1 MPLFRSY
8 PQLLFFSSFF
18 LLLDQPPS
26 TTTNNM
32 DNQTTT
38 TTIKPSPGDI
48 DPTIGI
54 DHAQRI
60 AARIATMEP
69 PPSVVYTSPFL
80 RTAHTAH
87 HIAQAC
93 KNIPV
98 RIEQGLYEWLVPS
111 LLVTPDGQRT
121 YPRSVPE
128 TAKLLSTID
137 TTYTSVNALVDNDN
151 DTGVMH
157 PPKKG
162 APHFPESESAL
173 LERSAVTLERLLK
186 NLSLSSNSSS
196 SIAIVS
202 HAPVD
207 QAMAFWMEGAAS
219 TGTSTLKSWP
229 LGGITCFS
237 RDSTDPSSKWT
248 LEYYGETQHHMP
260 DEYQS
265 GLKHWS
271 LPCLCEG
278 GEDLQ
283 RPSLLE

>member
-1 MPLFRSY
+1 VNN
-8 PQLLFFSSFF
+8 Q
-18 LLLDQPPS
+18 QPPQS
-26 TTTNNM
+26 S
-32 DNQTTT
+32 
-38 TTIKPSPGDI
+38 SPPIIGDI

-60 AARIATMEP
+60 AARMAAMEH

-87 HIAQAC
+87 HVAKAC
-93 KNIPV
+93 NNIPV
-98 RIEQGLYEWLVPS
+98 RIEEGLYEWLVPS

-121 YPRSVPE
+121 YPRSVQE
-128 TAKLLSTID
+128 TAKRFSTID
-137 TTYTSVNALVDNDN
+137 TTYMSVNALVEEDNDN
-151 DTGVMH
+151 G
-157 PPKKG
+157 KNSKG

-186 NLSLSSNSSS
+186 NHSSSSSSSSS

-207 QAMAFWMEGAAS
+207 QAMAFWMEGASS

-237 RDSTDPSSKWT
+237 RDSTDPSSQWT
-248 LEYYGETQHHMP
+248 LEYYGETHHHMP
-260 DEYQS
+260 DQYQS

-278 GEDLQ
+278 GEDVK
-283 RPSLLE
+283 RPTLSE

>member
-1 MPLFRSY
+1 MP
-8 PQLLFFSSFF
+8 FSSLSPTLFSF
-18 LLLDQPPS
+18 LLDQPPS
-26 TTTNNM
+26 TVNHY
-32 DNQTTT
+32 QCGQSTTT
-38 TTIKPSPGDI
+38 TKPSTGDI

-60 AARIATMEP
+60 AARIAAMEP
-69 PPSVVYTSPFL
+69 QPSVVYTSPFL

-93 KNIPV
+93 QNIPV
-98 RIEQGLYEWLVPS
+98 RIEEGLYEWLVPS
-111 LLVTPDGQRT
+111 LLVTPDGKRT
-121 YPRSVPE
+121 YPRSVQE

-137 TTYTSVNALVDNDN
+137 TTYTSVNTLADNNNDN
-151 DTGVMH
+151 GVIH
-157 PPKKG
+157 PPNG

-186 NLSLSSNSSS
+186 NHSSSSSLSSSSS
-196 SIAIVS
+196 SSNSIAIVS

-207 QAMAFWMEGAAS
+207 QAMAFWMEGATS

-237 RDSTDPSSKWT
+237 RDSTDPSSPWK

-271 LPCLCEG
+271 LPCLCDG